1 MKYFI
6 LNHKRLTIGIILYIA
21 VFIVSNFLS
30 PWQADNITIND
41 FVDVDSTNIVTNKIP
56 VNILFFGI
64 YELSELLFY
73 SDSLKDGNG
82 FIFFISACAIFT
94 YMYLIK
100 RIFIN
105 EDSDD
110 FLPEKL
116 TLDFIY
122 DNIFA
127 YASSL
132 IVYYLYDPVSKFI
145 AHIITDGNFI
155 VKATIIIAMILLIL
169 IPSLPQLLQILSYVL
184 AISKITELLN
194 YMDISLKWNI
204 ILKTIAIFAV
214 ATILIVLL
222 NIIVNVILEKMEISV
237 GNFLKETFPTLF
249 ALAVYILSIIIQLLI
264 LSVILFII
272 AIIIVKINEK

>member
-127 YASSL
+127 YIGSL
-132 IVYYLYDPVSKFI
+132 IIYYLYKPVNSFI
-145 AHIITDGNFI
+145 INIFENENFLIKGLISLTILTLIIIPAVPNFI
-155 VKATIIIAMILLIL
+155 QIFTYTFAIKKII
-169 IPSLPQLLQILSYVL
+169 
-184 AISKITELLN
+184 ELLN
-194 YMDISLKWNI
+194 YMNTSIDLNM
-204 ILKTIAIFAV
+204 ILKTIIIFLVAI
-214 ATILIVLL
+214 ILIVIL
-222 NIIVNVILEKMEISV
+222 NIILNFAYEAILEYLKGKYDYDLPILEYIV
-237 GNFLKETFPTLF
+237 GVFTW
-249 ALAVYILSIIIQLLI
+249 IIIIKFL
-264 LSVILFII
+264 
-272 AIIIVKINEK
+272 

>member
-1 MKYFI
+1 MKDFI
-6 LNHKRLTIGIILYIA
+6 SDHKRLTIGIIIYIA

-30 PWQADNITIND
+30 PWQIGEITMSDLESN
-41 FVDVDSTNIVTNKIP
+41 SANIVTNKIP
-56 VNILFFGI
+56 VNIIFFGI
-64 YELSELLFY
+64 YELCELLFY
-73 SDSLKDGNG
+73 ADSLKSGNS
-82 FIFFISACAIFT
+82 IMFFISACAIFT

-110 FLPEKL
+110 FLPEKI

-132 IVYYLYDPVSKFI
+132 IVYYLYKPVSTFI
-145 AHIITDGNFI
+145 SHVIVNENFLLRA
-155 VKATIIIAMILLIL
+155 VTIIAIMLLII
-169 IPSLPQLLQILSYVL
+169 IPALPQFLQVLSYVL

-204 ILKTIAIFAV
+204 ILKTIAIFAL
-214 ATILIVLL
+214 AIILIVLL
-222 NIIVNVILEKMEISV
+222 NIVINMLLEVAENYIRC
-237 GNFLKETFPTLF
+237 FLKEIFPTMF
-249 ALAVYILSIIIQLLI
+249 YFSITIFVIIIGLVIFVIILI
-264 LSVILFII
+264 LILFII
-272 AIIIVKINEK
+272 SKFI